1 MNSNLGPE
9 HAPVIYGDGNQ
20 SRDFVYV
27 SDVVRASALAMTA
40 PRNSVAGRVF
50 DIGSGTL
57 QTVNAVYDAL
67 AKLTDYKLSPAYQPP
82 RRNDTAAPCADIA
95 PAQNAF
101 YYSPEVSFL
110 DGLSLTVD
118 WCRSARMRGSMVTV
132 DMAVPPSRPKSA
144 SKTRMDL
151 TSALRE
157 AIEKQELRLDYQPIL
172 DLESDQVVGAEA
184 LLRWRRGDQELQPGA
199 FIDIA
204 ARSGLI
210 LPIGKWTMREAC
222 TQAAV
227 FQRAIHPNF
236 RMAVNVSPLQLEKKT
251 FATTIEDALAH
262 SGVCPKWLELEIT
275 EGILMRDYAATQ
287 ANLKRI
293 KKLGVSIAVDD
304 FGTGYANCNYLH
316 RFPINR
322 LKIDQSFIRPDL
334 GKTQVLAA
342 MVAFAKTLKIPV
354 TAEGVETDR
363 HLVYA
368 RSNGCDEA
376 QGFYIGRPMSQN
388 ALIRL
393 CRSRQPKEL
402 KPSIAAAF
410 NQRQAPDQQQNSLQ
424 RISP

>member
-1 MNSNLGPE
+1 
-9 HAPVIYGDGNQ
+9 
-20 SRDFVYV
+20 
-27 SDVVRASALAMTA
+27 
-40 PRNSVAGRVF
+40 
-50 DIGSGTL
+50 
-57 QTVNAVYDAL
+57 
-67 AKLTDYKLSPAYQPP
+67 
-82 RRNDTAAPCADIA
+82 
-95 PAQNAF
+95 
-101 YYSPEVSFL
+101 
-110 DGLSLTVD
+110 
-118 WCRSARMRGSMVTV
+118 
-132 DMAVPPSRPKSA
+132 
-144 SKTRMDL
+144 
-151 TSALRE
+151 
-157 AIEKQELRLDYQPIL
+157 
-172 DLESDQVVGAEA
+172 VVGAEA

-210 LPIGKWTMREAC
+210 LPIGKWIMREAC
-222 TQAAV
+222 TQAAI

-236 RMAVNVSPLQLEKKT
+236 RMSVNVSPVQLEKKT
-251 FATTIEDALAH
+251 FANTIEDALAQ

-322 LKIDQSFIRPDL
+322 LKIDQSFIRPDM

-393 CRSRQPKEL
+393 CRSRQPTEP
-402 KPSIAAAF
+402 KPSMAAF
-410 NQRQAPDQQQNSLQ
+410 NQRQTAEQQKNSLQ
-424 RISP
+424 QISP